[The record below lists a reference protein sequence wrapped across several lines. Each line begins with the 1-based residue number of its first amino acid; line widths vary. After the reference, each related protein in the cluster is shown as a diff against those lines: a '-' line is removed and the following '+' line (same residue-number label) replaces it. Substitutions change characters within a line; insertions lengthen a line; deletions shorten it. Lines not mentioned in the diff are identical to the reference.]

1 MGNNKRLEWLD
12 ALRGFTMIMVVAY
25 HVAQMCYGINLK
37 TSASMPFV
45 VLFRMPLFFFVS
57 GFLAWKPEMLWT
69 PVRLGM
75 AVWKKVKIQ
84 MIPTL
89 VFLCVFIVV
98 RKPHFWDAFVDIMQ
112 RPTKSGYWFTWAL
125 LIMFIV
131 YYVFAFIEQ
140 RTLPRSLPVR
150 EEQGSGSGSRHWPIW
165 LLWVV
170 SLLLYECAYLPKVF
184 TWPKSDFMQWSSLIM
199 VVQYMHFFLFGN
211 IIHRYWDRVERLLD
225 TKWFFIVMV
234 IVAFFTT
241 ADFLKWHTLKF
252 AWTNLPRTVSMY
264 SLMMIIVMTFRHYEQ
279 ALSQQTR
286 FGRMLQYVGR
296 RTLDVYLLHF
306 ILMPK
311 LPQVGTWF
319 NANQPNF
326 LLEQTATI
334 AMALLIV
341 AGCCLVS
348 HVLRVSPVLKKY
360 LFGRGVKKVNP
371 ET

>member
-1 MGNNKRLEWLD
+1 
-12 ALRGFTMIMVVAY
+12 
-25 HVAQMCYGINLK
+25 
-37 TSASMPFV
+37 
-45 VLFRMPLFFFVS
+45 
-57 GFLAWKPEMLWT
+57 MLWT

-75 AVWKKVKIQ
+75 SVWKKIKIQ

-98 RKPHFWDAFVDIMQ
+98 RRPHFWDAFVDIMQ

-131 YYVFAFIEQ
+131 YYLFDYITRPAS
-140 RTLPRSLPVR
+140 RPLPTRKG
-150 EEQGSGSGSRHWPIW
+150 QGGGSVWIW
-165 LLWVV
+165 LLWIV

-211 IIHRYWDRVERLLD
+211 IVHRYWDRVERLLD

-234 IVAFFTT
+234 VVAFFTT

-334 AMALLIV
+334 ALALLIV

-360 LFGRGVKKVNP
+360 LFGRGVKKVNTEP
-371 ET
+371 

>member
-89 VFLCVFIVV
+89 VFLCVCIVV
-98 RKPHFWDAFVDIMQ
+98 RHPHFWETLVDTLH

-125 LIMFIV
+125 LVMFIV
-131 YYVFAFIEQ
+131 YYLFDYIT
-140 RTLPRSLPVR
+140 RPTPRPLPVR
-150 EEQGSGSGSRHWPIW
+150 EGQGGGSGVPHWSIW
-165 LLWVV
+165 LLWAV
-170 SLLLYECAYLPKVF
+170 SLVLYEMTYLPKVF
-184 TWPKSDFMQWSSLIM
+184 TWPKSEFMQWSSLIM
-199 VVQYMHFFLFGN
+199 VVQYLHFFLFGN
-211 IIHRYWDRVERLLD
+211 IVHRYWHRVERLMD
-225 TKWFFIVMV
+225 TRWFFILMV
-234 IVAFFTT
+234 VVAFFAT
-241 ADFLKWHTLKF
+241 ADTLKWHTLRF

-279 ALSQQTR
+279 ALSKQTR
-286 FGRMLQYVGR
+286 IGRALQYIGI
-296 RTLDVYLLHF
+296 RTLDIYLLHF

-311 LPQVGTWF
+311 VPQVGIWF
-319 NANQPNF
+319 NANRPNIV
-326 LLEQTATI
+326 LEQTATI
-334 AMALLIV
+334 AMALLVI
-341 AGCCLVS
+341 AACCLVS

-360 LFGRGVKKVNP
+360 LFGRGTKKANP
-371 ET
+371 EP

>member
-75 AVWKKVKIQ
+75 SVWKKIKVQ

-89 VFLCVFIVV
+89 VFIVV
-98 RKPHFWDAFVDIMQ
+98 FVVVRRPHFWDGLVDLMQ
-112 RPTKSGYWFTWAL
+112 RPTKCGYWFTWAL

-131 YYVFAFIEQ
+131 YYLFAFAESKLKWGKW
-140 RTLPRSLPVR
+140 T
-150 EEQGSGSGSRHWPIW
+150 IW
-165 LLWVV
+165 GLWVA
-170 SLLLYECAYLPKVF
+170 SLAFYECAYLPKVF
-184 TWPKSDFMQWSSLIM
+184 SWPKSDFMQWSSLIE
-199 VVQYMHFFLFGN
+199 VVYYLHFFLFGN
-211 IIHRYWDRVERLLD
+211 IMARNWKQAERLLD
-225 TKWFFIVMV
+225 TKWFFIVLV
-234 IVAFFTT
+234 VLAFFTT
-241 ADFLKWHTLKF
+241 ADFLKWHMLKF
-252 AWTNLPRTVSMY
+252 AWTNLSRTVAMY
-264 SLMMIIVMTFRHYEQ
+264 SLMMILVITFRHYDS

-286 FGRMLQYVGR
+286 MGRLLQYIGR

-306 ILMPK
+306 IFMPK
-311 LPQVGTWF
+311 LPDVGKWF
-319 NANQPNF
+319 NAHQPNF
-326 LLEQTATI
+326 LLEQAATI
-334 AMALLIV
+334 GLALLVV
-341 AGCCLVS
+341 AMCCLVS

-360 LFGRGVKKVNP
+360 LFGRNTKTDGNNGK
-371 ET
+371 